1 MTGHGPNAAMSVSTN
16 GCDGLVKLTVS
27 GHPGSGTSTLVKGLM
42 ERYGWTSLNGGD
54 VFRQEAKRR
63 EMSLGDFGELCK
75 NELDVDRSLDDL
87 LKQRMQGPD
96 SADIVESR
104 LAGWWAYRLGL
115 PCLRI
120 WLDVSDEERA
130 RRVAHREGISID
142 EARQANRDRAAI
154 DGERFRM
161 LYDLVPE
168 DSEPYTHVLDAT
180 SLNASQILEHLV
192 AMLEATE

>member
-1 MTGHGPNAAMSVSTN
+1 MN
-16 GCDGLVKLTVS
+16 GCDGVVTLTVS

-42 ERYGWTSLNGGD
+42 ERYGWSSLNGGD
-54 VFRQEAKRR
+54 VFREEAKRR
-63 EMSLGDFGELCK
+63 GMSLGAFGELCK
-75 NELDVDRSLDDL
+75 KELDVDRSLDEL
-87 LKQRMQGPD
+87 LQQRMQGDD

-130 RRVAHREGISID
+130 RRVASREEISV
-142 EARQANRDRAAI
+142 EQALEANRKRAAV
-154 DGERFRM
+154 DEERFRM

-168 DSEPYTHVLDAT
+168 DPEPYTHILDAT
-180 SLNASQILEHLV
+180 SLNASQILGAVV
-192 AMLEATE
+192 ALLEANE